1 VLGQAGR
8 ARARALGRRLA
19 TSAGAETPGP
29 HPVPATS
36 QGGYSWLGL

>member
-1 VLGQAGR
+1 MLGQAGR